1 VDIIAAWAPEG
12 TRRRGRPKDT
22 WRRVALKRLAAAGM
36 KSWREAAVVAQDRCE
51 WKSAG
56 DDVLKALYK
65 KIRLPSE
72 QGISRDQMRLHT
84 HTTRP
89 GHKRII
95 WRTVCL

>member
-1 VDIIAAWAPEG
+1 MRRKGHPYVSLGWAPEG

-56 DDVLKALYK
+56 RRCA
-65 KIRLPSE
+65 E
-72 QGISRDQMRLHT
+72 GA
-84 HTTRP
+84 
-89 GHKRII
+89 I
-95 WRTVCL
+95 WRKLFSKISK